1 MAIEKFAAAKVLIL
15 HPTEDKLLLVSRV
28 INGQIV
34 FEPAGGRL
42 DVDFDQKIAETF
54 EECAIREAKEELN
67 LDIKLGAYVGNYHF
81 FWERVP
87 HPSIRAFTICNVYM
101 AESIS
106 DFSQLNKVGDLD
118 SAPVY
123 PQWVSYE
130 SILNGKI
137 PFADSCI
144 GLKDIIYSVVKN
156 TKSMLEAV

>member
-1 MAIEKFAAAKVLIL
+1 MAIEKFAAAKVIIL
-15 HPTEDKLLLVSRV
+15 HPNEDKLLLVSRM
-28 INGQIV
+28 IDGQVV

-67 LDIKLGAYVGNYHF
+67 LDIKLGEYVGNYHF
-81 FWERVP
+81 FWKCGP
-87 HPSIRAFTICNVYM
+87 GPSTSAFTICNVYM
-101 AESIS
+101 AESLS
-106 DFSQLNKVGDLD
+106 SFAQLNVVGDLE

-130 SILNGKI
+130 SILSGKI

-144 GLKDIIYSVVKN
+144 GLQDIIYSVVKN
-156 TKSMLEAV
+156 IKSRLEAV

>member
-1 MAIEKFAAAKVLIL
+1 
-15 HPTEDKLLLVSRV
+15 
-28 INGQIV
+28 
-34 FEPAGGRL
+34 
-42 DVDFDQKIAETF
+42 
-54 EECAIREAKEELN
+54 
-67 LDIKLGAYVGNYHF
+67 
-81 FWERVP
+81 
-87 HPSIRAFTICNVYM
+87 M

-137 PFADSCI
+137 LFADSCI